1 MVFGMFNTM
10 LFTKPIGIIIWKL
23 GANFKVVNLPRPQK
37 QPNPLGSWVVSRY
50 VPYIYTHSTMPIYDH
65 HTCVIMYIYIYVYV
79 CVCQYISP
87 WSFSLKNKATTMS
100 LLLPSRKLTMDDLPV
115 KKWWLS
121 IAIWKITTGYVFY
134 IWYQFLKVNIHQA
147 APQKNVETPLHSTQ
161 ESLLVVIGAAL
172 LGGEDSY
179 GTWTKMA
186 PLYMIY
192 DDILDIS
199 WQGWFS
205 ITTLSNQSVLNC
217 S

>member
-50 VPYIYTHSTMPIYDH
+50 VL
-65 HTCVIMYIYIYVYV
+65 YIYIYTFYHANLWPSYMCNHVYIYIYMYM

-134 IWYQFLKVNIHQA
+134 MIPIFESKYPPSSTPKKRWNT
-147 APQKNVETPLHSTQ
+147 APQHAGVVAGRDRSRTP
-161 ESLLVVIGAAL
+161 GR
-172 LGGEDSY
+172 
-179 GTWTKMA
+179 WR
-186 PLYMIY
+186 
-192 DDILDIS
+192 
-199 WQGWFS
+199 
-205 ITTLSNQSVLNC
+205 
-217 S
+217 